1 MNYLTTNLIVH
12 NLQRKQKMKKTTLL
26 TLILLVT
33 FATACSST
41 RGGEPAA
48 EETSQP
54 DDTGDTGGTGDR
66 PVSTK
71 AELITALNEDGATV
85 TEGAPVEDPF
95 FEVEAEL
102 LTVNGAEV
110 QVYEF
115 PDEAARQTAQETIN
129 ATGNI
134 IGSMT
139 VDWMEEPHFFG
150 AGRLIVLYVGDDQA
164 ILDLLSARL
173 GEPFTEGGGGFMVPE
188 QSPAVEAALNTL
200 GQELA
205 AAASE
210 FSVTS
215 VEEVEWTDGCLGLGG
230 PDESCL
236 QAITPGLRIMV
247 QLGDR
252 QFEVRTDTTG
262 EIVRWQEIE

>member
-1 MNYLTTNLIVH
+1 
-12 NLQRKQKMKKTTLL
+12 MKKTTLL
-26 TLILLVT
+26 TLVLMLI
-33 FATACSST
+33 FAVACSST
-41 RGGEPAA
+41 RGSEPAA

-54 DDTGDTGGTGDR
+54 ADEGTGSTGDNTGDR
-66 PVSTK
+66 SVSTK
-71 AELITALNEDGATV
+71 AELITALKEDGATI
-85 TEGAPVEDPF
+85 TEGGAVENPF

-115 PDEAARQTAQETIN
+115 PDEASRQAAQETIN

-150 AGRLIVLYVGDDQA
+150 AGRLIALYVGDDQA
-164 ILDLLSARL
+164 IIDLLSARL
-173 GEPFTEGGGGFMVPE
+173 GDPFTEGGGGFMVPE

-200 GQELA
+200 SQELA
-205 AAASE
+205 AAAAD

-215 VEEVEWTDGCLGLGG
+215 VEEMEWSDSCLGLGG
-230 PDESCL
+230 PEESCL
-236 QAITPGLRIMV
+236 QAITPGLSIMV

-252 QFEVRTDTTG
+252 EFEVRTDETG
-262 EIVRWQEIE
+262 QIVRWQEIE